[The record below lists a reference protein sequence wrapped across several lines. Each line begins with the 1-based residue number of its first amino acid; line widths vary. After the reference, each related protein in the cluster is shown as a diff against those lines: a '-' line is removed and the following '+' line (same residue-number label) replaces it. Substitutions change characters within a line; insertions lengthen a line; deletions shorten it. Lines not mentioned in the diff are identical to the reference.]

1 MYKVLTRASAI
12 IEVVEDV
19 EKYDA
24 VVVSTNGTILQPYD
38 TSTTL
43 IGSVLKSGTDITSTI
58 KNVKWT
64 KWNPTEDN
72 LVECPEWNSKHI
84 GSSTITISK
93 TDVDSKSVFVFE
105 AYTDDDILL
114 CSSSISIVDIN
125 DLLVSI
131 VKPENPYVGQVWV
144 DSSTDPATLYVWN
157 GYKWVVSGAVGALVK
172 NLLRNTGF
180 LFNIEY
186 WDIVGDTTLSYT
198 PYSYE
203 YLGHR
208 FLKLN
213 SEILSDENRGLSQTI
228 QDGIKC
234 NGEYSFQMLFYSK
247 NTTETFSN
255 NIRLNIYSIN
265 NKDVETIVYNNVLEA
280 GTKIKQVYARFNAL
294 PDSEKIRVEIL
305 GENGYR
311 YDFSISELALYNTWN
326 EYDWTV
332 NPNDLSMD
340 NMDLAQEGLWNIL
353 SNYGAVQGIFSERDP
368 VTGQLE
374 YFINASYIGA
384 GKVKAQYMEMY
395 GLKVFRKDAEGNPTE
410 DVTLEVT
417 ENGEINLNVS
427 KLVLVSTGQTV
438 EEVVEGIQDEINEVK
453 QMITPEGIQSTVVK
467 IVTENEEITQHVTSI
482 ATQTAEG
489 FAQTVENKLTGQIS
503 EVKQTTDGI
512 LEKVNDP
519 VTGLSAQYE
528 LNKKGI
534 YLSATGDG
542 AQSLV
547 NIENKEVFIKSNS
560 IKLEGY
566 TTINGGFKVDLQGNM
581 EAVNGKFNGTI
592 EGSIVKGS
600 TVISPT
606 IKSDETPDPK
616 FLLTADGTLK
626 ATNATIVGQISG
638 SILTGKTFKSESG
651 KFIVTDTG
659 VLECQ
664 DATIKGSITAGSTI
678 TGATVTGTKIIGS
691 TIQNSATNPTFI
703 VSSDGTVTGAK
714 IQGGSIGIGGAAYNA
729 FTVDNA
735 GNCNITK
742 GSITIGSN
750 FRVTNTG
757 VLTAKEGN
765 FTGSIN
771 SGSTITGSTIIGTSI
786 QNALYYPT
794 FKIDADGNITG
805 GSITIGNNFK
815 VTNEGN
821 LTAKN
826 ASFTGN
832 VNSGSTITGSTIIGT
847 TIQNAAVY
855 PTFKIDSSG
864 HISGG
869 SINIGNNFIVTNDG
883 ALTAKSASFTGS
895 INSGSTINGSTISG
909 TTITGSTIEGTTI
922 NGTTINGSTIVG
934 TTIQNALYYPTFKI
948 DSNGHISG
956 GSIDIGNG
964 NFSVTSGG
972 VLTARYGNFSGA
984 ISSSTITGSSIN
996 INNVFKVESN
1006 GALTATNAT
1015 ISGTVSGS
1023 KIIGSTIQ
1031 NSAYSPTFSIDAN
1044 GNIFGGSININ
1055 YNFQVSSEGVMKAT
1069 GANISGTITATKGKI
1084 AGYTISNNM
1093 LVGNKVGMSGSTG
1106 EGYAFWAGNS
1116 QPSYAPFRV
1125 AHDGS
1130 LAATNAEITGTIIG
1144 STIKSAAVNE
1154 SNMPL
1159 FSMSP
1164 TGEIIGATVDCKSL
1178 TADGSISSE
1187 TLNIDVINNSRYP
1200 QALDESLYVYITPGA
1215 TSATDWYD
1223 GAVYANMDDLYDAVP
1238 RNLNGYTIKIYL
1250 TADYSGNINLNR
1262 FHSGHCYL
1270 MLQRHTV
1277 KGYIYANGPSM
1288 RYAIYGNT
1296 NSSTGGTANLGNI
1309 KPGVGKTNSD
1319 YKYSLYFEYTRITLY
1334 DVNIYAAS
1342 QSGVSNSGIVVT
1354 NMTSAY
1360 MNNINAYNNP
1370 IHLVRSHASSHV
1382 YISSSSGLTKGNTFS
1397 AVSGSIQHL
1406 NKTKQAGCGTSG
1418 TNPYHTSGNAQ
1429 IFRDGVTFATSGNSG
1444 TNDTKPPAETVETHT
1459 VTLKATSGNTFRRT
1473 VYRNWKNDGT
1483 VRQGD
1488 WGYGDCDGYWFFGSQ
1503 LNNYRSKNIT
1513 KVQITIKRNSGGI
1526 HGDVSHKIVGHNYTS
1541 KPSGTPEAMGSTIA
1555 TVSMSVGE
1563 TKTITLS
1570 SSQIATFKNYKGIGL
1585 KNSYSSGYYSV
1596 CSATCTVKITYKE

>member
-58 KNVKWT
+58 DNVKWT

-72 LVECPEWNSKHI
+72 LIECPEWNSKHI

-93 TDVDSKSVFVFE
+93 SDVDSKSVFVFE
-105 AYTDDDILL
+105 AYTDDNILL
-114 CSSSISIVDIN
+114 CSSSISIIDIN
-125 DLLVSI
+125 DLLVS
-131 VKPENPYVGQVWV
+131 VTKPEKPYIGQVWV

-180 LFNIEY
+180 LSNIEY

-213 SEILSDENRGLSQTI
+213 SEVLSDESRGLSQTV
-228 QDGIKC
+228 QDGIKY

-255 NIRLNIYSIN
+255 KIRLNVYSIN
-265 NKDVETIVYNNVLEA
+265 NKAVETIIYNNVLEA
-280 GTKIKQVYARFNAL
+280 GAKIKQVYARFNAL

-305 GENGYR
+305 GEDGYR
-311 YDFSISELALYNTWN
+311 YDFSIAELALYNTWN
-326 EYDWTV
+326 DYEWTV

-340 NMDLAQEGLWNIL
+340 NINLTQEGLWNIL
-353 SNYGAVQGIFSERDP
+353 SNNGTVQGIFSERNP

-395 GLKVFRKDAEGNPTE
+395 GLKVFRKDADGNPTE
-410 DVTLEVT
+410 DITLEVT

-427 KLVLVSTGQTV
+427 KLVLTSTGQTV
-438 EEVVEGIQDEINEVK
+438 EEVVSGVRDEVDEVK

-467 IVTENEEITQHVTSI
+467 IVKENEEITQHVTSI
-482 ATQTAEG
+482 ASQTAEG
-489 FAQTVENKLTGQIS
+489 FTQAVENKLTGQITS
-503 EVKQTTDGI
+503 VSQTVNGVV
-512 LEKVNDP
+512 EKVDDP

-528 LNKKGI
+528 LSKKGV
-534 YLSATGDG
+534 YLSASGDG
-542 AQSLV
+542 SQSLV
-547 NIENKEVFIKSNS
+547 NIENKEILIKSNN
-560 IKLEGY
+560 IRLEGY

-592 EGSIVKGS
+592 EGSTVKGS
-600 TVISPT
+600 TVIAPT
-606 IKSDETPDPK
+606 IKSDETDNPK

-626 ATNATIVGQISG
+626 ATNATIIGQISG
-638 SILTGKTFKSESG
+638 SVLTGTTFKSESG

-659 VLECQ
+659 LLECQ

-678 TGATVTGTKIIGS
+678 AGATVTGTKIIGS
-691 TIQNSATNPTFI
+691 TIQNAATNPTFI

-714 IQGGSIGIGGAAYNA
+714 IQGGSIGIGGTTYNA

-750 FRVTNTG
+750 FSVSNTG

-765 FTGSIN
+765 FTGAIN
-771 SGSTITGSTIIGTSI
+771 SGSTITGSTIVGTSI
-786 QNALYYPT
+786 QNALTNPT
-794 FKIDADGNITG
+794 FKIDASGNITG
-805 GSITIGNNFK
+805 GSIKIGNNFT
-815 VTNEGN
+815 VTNEGK
-821 LTAKN
+821 LTAKS

-832 VNSGSTITGSTIIGT
+832 INSGSIITGSTVIGT
-847 TIQNAAVY
+847 TIQNAAVS
-855 PTFKIDSSG
+855 PTFKID
-864 HISGG
+864 
-869 SINIGNNFIVTNDG
+869 
-883 ALTAKSASFTGS
+883 
-895 INSGSTINGSTISG
+895 G
-909 TTITGSTIEGTTI
+909 T
-922 NGTTINGSTIVG
+922 
-934 TTIQNALYYPTFKI
+934 
-948 DSNGHISG
+948 GHISG

-964 NFSVTSGG
+964 NFSVTNAG
-972 VLTARYGNFSGA
+972 VLTAKSGNFTGN
-984 ISSSTITGSSIN
+984 ISSSSITGGSISGTSIN
-996 INNVFKVESN
+996 VNNVFKVDN
-1006 GALTATNAT
+1006 TGALTATKAT
-1015 ISGTVSGS
+1015 VTGTITGS
-1023 KIIGSTIQ
+1023 KVIGSTIQ
-1031 NSAYSPTFSIDAN
+1031 NAATNPTFSIDAN
-1044 GNIFGGSININ
+1044 GNIVGGSINIKDK
-1055 YNFQVSSEGVMKAT
+1055 FKVTAEGVMTAT
-1069 GANISGTITATKGKI
+1069 GAVISGTMTATKGKI
-1084 AGYTISNNM
+1084 AGYTINSNM
-1093 LVGNKVGMSGSTG
+1093 LTGDKVGMSGFTG
-1106 EGYAFWAGNS
+1106 EGYAFWAGDNI
-1116 QPSYAPFRV
+1116 PANAPFKV

-1130 LAATNAEITGTIIG
+1130 LAAIDAEITGVITG

-1164 TGEIIGATVDCKSL
+1164 TGEIVGATVDCKSL
-1178 TADGSISSE
+1178 TADGTISSE
-1187 TLNIDVINNSRYP
+1187 TLDVDVINNSRYP
-1200 QALDESLYVYITPGA
+1200 QVLDESLDVYLTPGA
-1215 TSATDWYD
+1215 TSDIDWFD
-1223 GAVYANMDDLYDAVP
+1223 GAVYENMDDLYDVMP
-1238 RNLNGYTIKIYL
+1238 RNLNGYTIKIFL
-1250 TADYSGNINLNR
+1250 TADYPGNINLNR

-1270 MLQRHTV
+1270 MLQKHTV
-1277 KGYIYANGPSM
+1277 KGYIYATGPSM

-1296 NSSTGGTANLGNI
+1296 NSSTGGTTNLGNI
-1309 KPGVGKTNSD
+1309 KPGIGKTNSD

-1342 QSGVSNSGIVVT
+1342 QTGVSNSGILVT

-1360 MNNINAYNNP
+1360 MSNINAYNNP
-1370 IHLVRSHASSHV
+1370 VHLLRTHASSHV
-1382 YISSSSGLTKGNTFS
+1382 YVSSSSGLTKSNTFS

-1406 NKTKQAGCGTSG
+1406 NKGNQAGCGTSG
-1418 TNPYHTSGNAQ
+1418 TNPYYTSGNAQ

-1459 VTLKATSGNTFRRT
+1459 VTLKATSGNTYRRT
-1473 VYRNWKNDGT
+1473 VYNSWKNDGT

-1488 WGYGDCDGYWFFGSQ
+1488 YGYGDCDGFWFFGSQ

-1513 KVQITIKRNSGGI
+1513 KVQITIKRNSGGT

-1555 TVSMSVGE
+1555 TVSMAVGE
-1563 TKTITLS
+1563 TKTITLTS
-1570 SSQIATFKNYKGIGL
+1570 AQITTFKKYKGIGL
-1585 KNSYSSGYYSV
+1585 KNSYSSSYYSV